1 MIKARQPQSTYN
13 IMLNQ
18 MTNHPRKEVHSKVYK
33 VKTWGDFLNLNEYD
47 VIAQGSKPRKI
58 LSQFK
63 V

>member
-1 MIKARQPQSTYN
+1 
-13 IMLNQ
+13 MLNQ